1 MNKHLYR
8 IVFNKARGL
17 LMVVAENVASQGKA
31 PGVTSG
37 PVAGPSGA
45 SAELGRLR
53 FALMLALGLVTLDVA
68 PAWAAGI
75 VADGRAPA
83 VQRPDVGQSAN
94 GTPQVNIRAPSAAG
108 VSRNTY
114 SQFDVDKRGVILNNA
129 AKSSQTQLGG
139 WIQGNANLNKGSAR
153 VILNEVNASNPS
165 QLRGYVEVAGQ
176 RAQVVIANPAGVTCD
191 GCGFINA
198 NRATLT
204 TGQAQLENGR
214 ITGYQVK
221 GGTLSIEGKGLDSAD
236 ADYTDLIAQSVQ
248 VNAGIWAKDLKVT
261 AGRNQVNAD
270 NTQASRLAGSD
281 EEAPA
286 VAIDVARLGGMY
298 AGKIMLVGTE
308 GGVGV
313 RNAGKIG
320 ASAGEVVISADG
332 KLLNSGS
339 ISSAQATRVTTTGG
353 VDNSGTVYAKG
364 DLHLNSTGDLHNSGT
379 LASQANVELKAT
391 GATATLT
398 STKGSALAAGLD
410 DQGKLGKA
418 GNLTLSAA
426 NVQASGEHL
435 AGGNLQVSAGQLDLS
450 GSRNVA
456 GNITLTGSDV
466 NLANASVDASQTL
479 TATARQTLRSD
490 AAKVVAG
497 NLQLRAG
504 ALSNVGGELTQSGK
518 GTTSIKVDGTLD
530 NSAGRIAS
538 NATQVDISAATLL
551 NAKGRVEH
559 AGQGTLNLAAS
570 TLDGAQGTLVSSA
583 TLKVKGGQVLLDNS
597 VAQGKDVIIEADTL
611 SNRGGKVLA
620 TQAGNLTVTTQ
631 GLLDNTGGTLAAS
644 GNSVLGAGTLDNRS
658 GTVSAGGTLY
668 AGAGEL
674 LNTAGTFASIR
685 QMTLNAAHLNNS
697 GGTLGAVQGGL
708 LLSARDS
715 ALNNVGG
722 RLEAAGDIV
731 VSGQGIDNTGGVI
744 SGLGLN
750 LNSNGQLLQNA
761 QGTLDARSS
770 LDVRSGR
777 LENVG
782 GLMQSQGKLSL
793 NTGDQ
798 ELVNV
803 DDGSGK
809 GIISQGALEIH
820 SARLNNAGGFISA
833 KGALQLLAPDVVN
846 AGGRIIGS
854 SSVLVQG
861 NQLNNQ
867 AGQIQSLGAIDVVS
881 AEHLHNQGGLIRSAG
896 LLHVEAGTL
905 DNSATQGD
913 NQGLQGHALRLN
925 ADVLGNQAGAIR
937 ADTTLDIGV
946 SQLLDNAG
954 GLISSSQHLGI
965 ADRDPNAR
973 RQSISNLDGRLL
985 AGQSL
990 SMNAAYYTGN
1000 GQAVS
1005 LGDLT
1010 LRLLAGLELNG
1021 LLQANGT
1028 LDVHTAGALNNNGK
1042 LLAGKS
1048 MLLDASTVTNSA
1060 NAEITADQLRINAHD
1075 SLTNRGL
1082 IDGQKVR
1089 LQTGT
1094 LYNLGTGRI
1103 YADQLGIAAGTL
1115 VNANEGDRS
1124 GAIAARARL
1133 DIGATQIDNS
1143 EAALIFSAGDMA
1155 IGGALDG
1162 DDHATGR
1169 AALLTN
1175 ASATVES
1182 LGHMALDVQTL
1193 RNLNN
1198 HFSTR
1203 EVEISRQSFQEFQ
1216 LTGSPNRYQ
1225 ANQVGFR
1232 HNEVQYL
1239 ITPEGQND
1247 SWNRYDVTR
1256 VVRETQI
1263 ATSAPGQILAGGN
1276 LVINADEVLNDNS
1289 HVIAGGLLQGAI
1301 GHLVNT
1307 EFKGQQVISDSGT
1320 VTNFYRI
1327 QRKGRDRQ
1335 GARVAGYVPA
1345 PLIQEITL
1353 QPTVWQELAA
1363 VTGSGTQIGGHA
1375 SQLSDQQ
1382 AVGAGAVDVAAGN
1395 AYQVAPIIEV
1405 AAQTTLNTEGVGEQ
1419 IRSGGPALTLPSN
1432 SLFDTN
1438 PQAVRNYLV
1447 ETDPRF
1453 ASYRNWLSS
1462 DYMLQQL
1469 HLDPGQTLQRLGD
1482 GFYEQKL
1489 IREQIAQLTG
1499 RRFIDGYA
1507 SDEEQYRALL
1517 DNAVTVANA
1526 WQLVPGVALSAGQM
1540 AQLTSDIVWLVE
1552 KQVTL
1557 AGGETRKVL
1566 VPQVYVRVQQG
1577 DLNGAGALM
1586 AGQQLKLDVSNTLTN
1601 SGSLGAGSI
1610 MALTAQ
1616 NVENLG
1622 GRIQADKVSVQARE
1636 NLDNLGG
1643 LIGAVDSLSVTAG
1656 NDLNVISSTHDSSS
1670 EQGTRTNLSRV
1681 AGLFVSGAGGVL
1693 NASAG
1698 NDINL
1703 AGAQVVNAGAN
1714 GSTQLVAGNNL
1725 NMTTVTESHQQ
1736 SITWNSSNWRKDAS
1750 RTEVGS
1756 NVQGT
1761 GDVSLKAGQDIN
1773 LRASQVSSE
1782 QGMVLAD
1789 AGRDVNLTAGQNY
1802 QFADE
1807 AHKVTGG
1814 NGMFSKTTKTTR
1826 DTLSETTAQGSTLSG
1841 EHTYVQGGRDI
1852 NLQGA
1857 NVVSTQQTILVAGN
1871 DVNIEA
1877 ATDSRSE
1884 RHDKTEKTSGLF
1896 SGGGIAVTVGTQEQR
1911 VKDMTT
1917 SETAVASTVGST
1929 EGDVLIEAGK
1939 GYRQVGSQVMAPKGD
1954 VDIRA
1959 EKIAIVEA
1967 RNTSDR
1973 ERESLFKQTGVSL
1986 TLTNPLLS
1994 AIQTTQQMKQA
2005 ADKTEDGRMK
2015 ALAAATAALAANNAA
2030 TAVATDPGAAGGINL
2045 SISLG
2050 SKQNQSTTTQTSDTA
2065 AGSTVLAGHDVRLRA
2080 TGAGQDSDITVRGSQ
2095 IKAGND
2101 ASLLADGDIHLLA
2114 ARNTQTQNTDSSGTS
2129 ASVGIGLSLGGTRNG
2144 LTLDVGL
2151 NVNRGEADGDDLTH
2165 TNTHIDA
2172 GNQLVMV
2179 SGGDTNLKGAVAS
2192 GKQVVMDV
2200 GGDLNI
2206 ESLQDTSTYT
2216 VDEKSLG
2223 FGVSLC
2229 IPPFCIGLS
2238 SISGASANF
2247 GATDIDSNYASVTE
2261 QSGIKAGD
2269 GGFDIVVGGNT
2280 DLVGAVIASTDKAVQ
2295 DGQNSLITASLTQ
2308 RDIKN
2313 KAEYD
2318 ASTLSLGGGYREVGK
2333 DQQGNATSGATQT
2346 PGTDLAKNEN
2356 DIGVSMP
2363 IAISASD
2370 SASSVTRSGISGGTI
2385 VITDAAEQHKRTG
2398 KTVDE
2403 TIASLNRDVA
2413 SDRDTSNALKPIFNE
2428 EQIRAGFE
2436 IVGAFANEAGTLLNN
2451 KAKEV
2456 DAKRNKAKEAE
2467 AQAGDPKLTDAQS
2480 TALLLAA
2487 SDLRKEADGIAENW
2501 GAGGTYRQIT
2511 TALVG
2516 AASGNISAGNT
2527 AFMQGLVVNYVQQQ
2541 GAGYIGELVAKGTL
2555 VEGSPVHAALHGI
2568 LACAGAAASSQSCGS
2583 GAAGA
2588 AASSVLT
2595 GLFSE
2600 ANPNESEAQREAK
2613 RNLITSLVTG
2623 LAATTGLD
2631 AATANT
2637 AAGAATDNNWLAT
2650 QQLVQ
2655 AKKEL
2660 KEADGLAAELK
2671 VIAKWG
2677 FISKKQDLL
2686 TQVGVGRGLVEAGI
2700 NDIEGLAQF
2709 IAHPIDGLMGI
2720 KELIANQEARDK
2732 LGADVVKDLNDKI
2745 DRVTKALEEGGD
2757 EHAMQLGRD
2766 LGEIVWQ
2773 AGSIAT
2779 GVGGAAKAGV
2789 TLAKTGIKMSRAGL
2803 EKMTAKAEV
2812 LVREAPAPTR
2822 PSVEWTSGEGAYS
2835 TRPSGDYGP
2844 TTTTVNGK
2852 VVQAPGDYTPGLPA
2866 TSKVVKVD
2874 ASNVVKGTPEYDL
2887 LNNLKPDTRFEL
2899 SNGTSFTTNASGFVE
2914 DITFTPSLT
2923 KVPRDARQ
2931 TAVGKEGLDT
2941 DVGGH
2946 VQACSLGGTCDR
2958 YNLFPQDKQF
2968 NNSNYKKF
2976 ENQLRDALEKGDSV
2990 GPVTV
2995 VFKRADVGSARP
3007 DSLTVRYSINGEAR
3021 TRRFLNQNGG

>member
-31 PGVTSG
+31 PGTTTG
-37 PVAGPSGA
+37 PVAGSAGTL
-45 SAELGRLR
+45 AELGCLR
-53 FALMLALGLVTLDVA
+53 FAMMLALGLVALDAA
-68 PAWAAGI
+68 PSWAAGV

-83 VQRPDVGQSAN
+83 AQRPNVGQSAN
-94 GTPQVNIRAPSAAG
+94 GTPQVNITAPSAAG

-114 SQFDVDKRGVILNNA
+114 SQFDVDKRGVILNNGVKA
-129 AKSSQTQLGG
+129 SQTQLGG
-139 WIQGNANLNKGSAR
+139 WIQGNGNLSKGSAR

-221 GGTLSIEGKGLDSAD
+221 GGTLSIQGKGLDSAD

-270 NTQASRLAGSD
+270 NTRATRLAGSD

-286 VAIDVARLGGMY
+286 VAIDVAKLGGMY

-313 RNAGKIG
+313 RNAGTIG
-320 ASAGEVVISADG
+320 AGAGEVVISADG
-332 KLLNSGS
+332 KLLNSGTL
-339 ISSAQATRVTTTGG
+339 SSAGATRVAAKGG

-364 DLHLNSTGDLHNSGT
+364 DLQLSSAGDLNNSGT

-391 GATATLT
+391 GAQSTIT
-398 STKGSALAAGLD
+398 SSKGSALAAGLD
-410 DQGKLGKA
+410 ESGKLGKA
-418 GNLTLSAA
+418 GNLTLTAQR
-426 NVQASGEHL
+426 VQAHGEHL
-435 AGGNLQVSAGQLDLS
+435 AGGDLQVSAGDVDLS
-450 GSRNVA
+450 ASRNVA
-456 GNITLTGSDV
+456 GNITLTGGDI
-466 NLANASVDASQTL
+466 NLANASVDASKTL
-479 TATARQTLRSD
+479 SATARQTLRSD

-497 NLQLRAG
+497 NLQVRAG
-504 ALSNVGGELTQSGK
+504 ELSNVGGELTQSGK
-518 GTTSIKVDGTLD
+518 GSTSITVDGALD
-530 NSAGRIAS
+530 NRSGRIAS
-538 NATQVDISAATLL
+538 NATHATLSAATVV
-551 NAKGRVEH
+551 NTQGRVEH
-559 AGQGTLNLAAS
+559 AGAGTLQLSAT
-570 TLDGAQGTLVSSA
+570 TLDSAQGTLVSTG
-583 TLKVKGGQVLLDNS
+583 TLQLKAGQVQIDAG
-597 VAQGKDVIIEADTL
+597 VAQGKDVSIEADTL

-620 TQAGNLTVTTQ
+620 TQGGSLAVTTQ

-644 GNSVLGAGTLDNRS
+644 GNGVFNAGTLDNRS
-658 GTVSAGGTLY
+658 GTVSAGGTLF

-674 LNTAGTFASIR
+674 FNTAGTFAAIR

-697 GGTLGAVQGGL
+697 GGTVGSVQGAL
-708 LLSARDS
+708 LLTARDS
-715 ALNNVGG
+715 QLGNVGG

-731 VSGQGIDNTGGVI
+731 VNAQGIDNSGGVI
-744 SGLGLN
+744 SGLALN

-761 QGTLDARSS
+761 QGTLDARST

-777 LENVG
+777 LENAG
-782 GLMQSQGKLSL
+782 GLIQSQGRLYID
-793 NTGDQ
+793 TGEQ
-798 ELVNV
+798 ALVNL

-820 SARLNNAGGFISA
+820 SAHLSNAGGYISA
-833 KGALQLLAPDVVN
+833 KGAMQLLATDVTN
-846 AGGRIIGS
+846 AGGRIVGAD
-854 SSVLVQG
+854 SVQVQG
-861 NQLNNQ
+861 LRLNNQ
-867 AGQIQSLGAIDVVS
+867 AGQIQALGAIDVAS
-881 AEHLHNQGGLIRSAG
+881 AERVDNQGGLIRSAG
-896 LLHVEAGTL
+896 LLHVSTSTL
-905 DNSATQGD
+905 ANNATQAD
-913 NQGLQGHALRLN
+913 NQGLQGHALRLES
-925 ADVLGNQAGAIR
+925 DVLGNQAGVIR

-954 GLISSSQHLGI
+954 GLISSSQHLNI
-965 ADRDPNAR
+965 TDRDPAAR

-990 SMNAAYYTGN
+990 SLNAAYYSGN

-1010 LRLLAGLELNG
+1010 LRLLAGLELSG

-1028 LDVHTAGALNNNGK
+1028 LDVQTGGALNNSGK
-1042 LLAGKS
+1042 LLAGRS
-1048 MLLDASTVTNSA
+1048 MLLDASTLDNRAEGEISA
-1060 NAEITADQLRINAHD
+1060 DQVRITAHQ

-1089 LQTGT
+1089 LQTGV

-1103 YADQLGIAAGTL
+1103 YGDQLGIAAGTL

-1155 IGGALDG
+1155 IGATLD
-1162 DDHATGR
+1162 DADHASGR

-1175 ASATVES
+1175 ASATIES
-1182 LGHMALDVQTL
+1182 LGHMALEVQTL

-1203 EVEISRQSFQEFQ
+1203 DVEISRQSFQEFQ
-1216 LTGSPNRYQ
+1216 LAGSPNRYQ
-1225 ANQVGFR
+1225 ADQVTFR

-1239 ITPEGQND
+1239 ITPEGQKDN
-1247 SWNRYDVTR
+1247 WNRYDVTR

-1276 LVINADEVLNDNS
+1276 LVINAGEVLNDKS
-1289 HVIAGGLLQGAI
+1289 RIIAGGLLQGAI
-1301 GHLVNT
+1301 GSLVNT
-1307 EFKGQQVISDSGT
+1307 EFKGQQVTTDSGT

-1345 PLIQEITL
+1345 PLIQEISL

-1363 VTGSGTQIGGHA
+1363 VTGSGTQLGGHA

-1382 AVGAGAVDVAAGN
+1382 AAGAGAVDSAAAN

-1405 AAQTTLNTEGVGEQ
+1405 AAQAGLDAEGVGEQ
-1419 IRSGGPALTLPSN
+1419 IRTGGPVLTLPSN
-1432 SLFDTN
+1432 SLFDSN

-1453 ASYRNWLSS
+1453 AGYRNWLSS

-1489 IREQIAQLTG
+1489 IREQVAQLTG

-1507 SDEEQYRALL
+1507 NDEEQYRALL
-1517 DNAVTVANA
+1517 DNAVTVANT
-1526 WQLVPGVALSAGQM
+1526 WQLVPGVALSAEQM

-1552 KQVTL
+1552 KQVTV
-1557 AGGETRKVL
+1557 AGGETRRVL

-1586 AGQQLKLDVSNTLTN
+1586 AGQQLKLDVNDTLSN
-1601 SGSLGAGSI
+1601 SGSLGGRSI
-1610 MALTAQ
+1610 LALTAQ

-1643 LIGAVDSLSVTAG
+1643 LIGAVDSLAISAG

-1670 EQGTRTNLSRV
+1670 EQGTRSNLSRV
-1681 AGLFVSGAGGVL
+1681 AGLFVSGAGGTL
-1693 NASAG
+1693 TASAG

-1725 NMTTVTESHQQ
+1725 NLTTVTESHQQ

-1773 LRASQVSSE
+1773 LRASQASSE
-1782 QGMVLAD
+1782 QGMVMAD
-1789 AGRDVNLTAGQNY
+1789 AGRDVNLLAGQNY

-1814 NGMFSKTTKTTR
+1814 NGMFSKTTRTTR

-1857 NVVSTQQTILVAGN
+1857 NVVSSQQTILVAGN
-1871 DVNIEA
+1871 DVNIA
-1877 ATDSRSE
+1877 AASDSRSE

-1917 SETAVASTVGST
+1917 STTAVASTVGST

-1939 GYRQVGSQVMAPKGD
+1939 SYRQVGSQVMAPKGD

-1967 RNTSDR
+1967 RNTSER
-1973 ERESLFKQTGVSL
+1973 ERQTLFKQTGVSL
-1986 TLTNPLLS
+1986 TLTNPVIS

-2005 ADKTEDGRMK
+2005 SDKTEDGRMK

-2030 TAVATDPGAAGGINL
+2030 TAVATDPGSAGGINL
-2045 SISLG
+2045 SLSLG
-2050 SKQNQSTTTQTSDTA
+2050 TKKNQSTTEQHSDTA
-2065 AGSTVLAGHDVRLRA
+2065 AGSTIVAGNDVRLIA
-2080 TGAGQDSDITVRGSQ
+2080 TGADEDSTLTVRGSQ
-2095 IKAGND
+2095 IKAGNN
-2101 ASLLADGDIHLLA
+2101 ASLLADGDINLLA
-2114 ARNTQTQNTDSSGTS
+2114 ATNTSTQQTDSTGSS

-2144 LTLDVGL
+2144 FTLDLGVSG
-2151 NVNRGEADGDDLTH
+2151 NRGEADGEDLTH

-2179 SGGDTNLKGAVAS
+2179 SGGDTNLKGAVVS

-2200 GGDLNI
+2200 GGNLNI

-2223 FGVSLC
+2223 VGISLC
-2229 IPPFCIGLS
+2229 IPPFCYGMS
-2238 SISGASANF
+2238 SVSGASGSF
-2247 GATDIDSNYASVTE
+2247 GATDIDSRYASVTE

-2269 GGFDIVVGGNT
+2269 GGFDIYVAGNT
-2280 DLVGAVIASTDKAVQ
+2280 DLVGAVITSSDKAVH
-2295 DGQNSLITASLTQ
+2295 DGSNRLVTASLTS
-2308 RDIKN
+2308 RDIRN
-2313 KAEYD
+2313 EAEYKG
-2318 ASTLSLGGGYREVGK
+2318 SSLSLGGGYREVGK

-2370 SASSVTRSGISGGTI
+2370 SASSVTRSGISGGSI

-2398 KTVDE
+2398 KSVDE
-2403 TIASLNRDVA
+2403 AIASLNRDVS
-2413 SDRDTSNALKPIFNE
+2413 SDRDGSNALKPIFNE

-2456 DAKRNKAKEAE
+2456 DAKRNQAKEAE
-2467 AQAGDPKLTDAQS
+2467 AKAANPELGDGER

-2487 SDLRKEADGIAENW
+2487 SDLRHQADGIAENW

-2527 AFMQGLVVNYVQQQ
+2527 AFMQGMVVNYVQQQ
-2541 GAGYIGELVAKGTL
+2541 GAGYIGELVANGSL
-2555 VEGSPVHAALHGI
+2555 IEGSPVHAALHGI

-2600 ANPNESEAQREAK
+2600 ASPNESEAQREAK

-2623 LAATTGLD
+2623 LAASTGLD

-2660 KEADGLAAELK
+2660 KEAEGLADELK

-2709 IAHPIDGLMGI
+2709 IAHPIDGLKGI
-2720 KELIANQEARDK
+2720 KELISNQEARDK
-2732 LGADVVKDLNDKI
+2732 LGADVVDELNAKI
-2745 DRVTKALEEGGD
+2745 DRVTLALEVGGD

-2789 TLAKTGIKMSRAGL
+2789 TLAKTGIKMGRAGL
-2803 EKMTAKAEV
+2803 EKMAAKAEV
-2812 LVREAPAPTR
+2812 LVKEAPVAK
-2822 PSVEWTSGEGAYS
+2822 VELPPAGKPAAGA
-2835 TRPSGDYGP
+2835 G
-2844 TTTTVNGK
+2844 TVAT
-2852 VVQAPGDYTPGLPA
+2852 VERLDELP
-2866 TSKVVKVD
+2866 V
-2874 ASNVVKGTPEYDL
+2874 
-2887 LNNLKPDTRFEL
+2887 
-2899 SNGTSFTTNASGFVE
+2899 
-2914 DITFTPSLT
+2914 
-2923 KVPRDARQ
+2923 
-2931 TAVGKEGLDT
+2931 
-2941 DVGGH
+2941 
-2946 VQACSLGGTCDR
+2946 
-2958 YNLFPQDKQF
+2958 KQF
-2968 NNSNYKKF
+2968 NPYDNPRYKEMTPTEQQAYLKEYNKQLQAQQDAINNMTADEFKFAREAFDSTGRNPDAVALQRKFGREFERSVAENIQKGLVNNGVDPKVAAQMAKARAKEIKSNLAALHEPDMVAGGWVKPDPVRMGNSNVNSSIGASWSSRLPLLD
-2976 ENQLRDALEKGDSV
+2976 E
-2990 GPVTV
+2990 TV
-2995 VFKRADVGSARP
+2995 RKAVEAGNGSAKLNIR
-3007 DSLTVRYSINGEAR
+3007 LELAR
-3021 TRRFLNQNGG
+3021 GASQ